1 MLIEENNK
9 SLRFNVIGY
18 QFPDLHSTKNDYNYD
33 ANWLTCEINYSDRE
47 NNNTYRDSC
56 LLTCELEELIEAL
69 SKILNGEPGGY
80 ISEFMEPYLQISISK
95 ADDKIM
101 FVIHFVYD
109 TSKNGWKK
117 CKVSSLVEQDKA
129 LCFLEE
135 LKGLQ
140 KCYPER

>member
-33 ANWLTCEINYSDRE
+33 ANWLTCEINYFDGE
-47 NNNTYRDSC
+47 NNHNYENPC
-56 LLTCELEELIEAL
+56 LLTCEFEELIKAL
-69 SKILNGEPGGY
+69 SDILDGEPGGY

-95 ADDKIM
+95 ADDKVM

-109 TSKNGWKK
+109 TLENNWKK
-117 CKVSSLVEQDKA
+117 CKVSSLVEQ
-129 LCFLEE
+129 
-135 LKGLQ
+135 
-140 KCYPER
+140 